1 MSSISMSHTTVHQVL
16 RKHEPKP
23 HDGQAIS
30 RHPTARRSDM
40 HHLDALPC
48 FTGAETLEVQTL
60 QITKRLSD
68 DITGDTVVATQ

>member
-1 MSSISMSHTTVHQVL
+1 
-16 RKHEPKP
+16 
-23 HDGQAIS
+23 
-30 RHPTARRSDM
+30 M